1 MFTLGYFRKNQSQTV
16 QDIGAQMLKDARET
30 ENARERA
37 AAKGAT
43 IQTLDAARQVDVR
56 EWKWLSG
63 V

>member
-1 MFTLGYFRKNQSQTV
+1 MFTLGYLRGNTRRSVQSV
-16 QDIGAQMLKDARET
+16 GAQMLKDARET